1 MGSCCSIT
9 IRKNKVSHDQDTEET
24 DSCSMCSTPESELY
38 LERITHI
45 VADIHETV
53 RHKDC
58 TVRSFL
64 DNCESY
70 INVAEENEDPWSWN
84 SNHTRRHSQHYN
96 I

>member
-9 IRKNKVSHDQDTEET
+9 IRKNKVGHEDTEET
-24 DSCSMCSTPESELY
+24 ESICSTTESELY
-38 LERITHI
+38 FERITHI

-58 TVRSFL
+58 AVRPLS
-64 DNCESY
+64 DNCEFY
-70 INVAEENEDPWSWN
+70 INVAEENEDPWSWD
-84 SNHTRRHSQHYN
+84 SNRTRRNCQHYN